1 MRDLN
6 AAAPAMTKIQT
17 APGRA
22 APPMSAAKARTSDRA
37 ISAAQF
43 RTSVTNSA

>member
-1 MRDLN
+1 MRDLK

-22 APPMSAAKARTSDRA
+22 APPMSAAKASTSERA

-43 RTSVTNSA
+43 SASVTDWA